1 VGNGDGP
8 AEGSGAV
15 MTQRIGRWASL
26 NGASEVS
33 DLKYGMDFR
42 KPEYRREVFL
52 RFYEFHLRYRSHP
65 GGVYFLL
72 PFLAEV
78 HRWNLEQRLW
88 FAYINGNTQNPITSY
103 LIFREFGDVARL
115 DETALRRW
123 FERNYDL
130 LAFDTDRRYFKKS
143 FLECVANYRQ
153 LLAGRTQAEFFAAVA
168 PGATEHARFRA
179 LWNYANKNYVYFG
192 RLSVFS
198 YTEYLRISGLSIDCD
213 SLFLDDISG
222 SKSHRN
228 GLCKVLGRDDLD
240 WHASNP
246 GFDGTYDA
254 TMLAWLTSEGAQL
267 LAEAKAR
274 VAGKDYE
281 RDAGYFT
288 LESALCTYKSWHRPN
303 RRYPNCYND
312 MLVERIRLAEKRW
325 GKLPLFWEA
334 RRRYLPAA
342 LRLEDNP
349 ADCGLKPKK
358 QNHYLTTGQPVMMAS
373 DWPCFANAFEREVK
387 YAQRYGAK

>member
-1 VGNGDGP
+1 
-8 AEGSGAV
+8 
-15 MTQRIGRWASL
+15 MKLGRWSQL
-26 NGASEVS
+26 NGKPEEW

-42 KPEYRREVFL
+42 QPRFRREVFL
-52 RFYEFHLRYRSHP
+52 RFYTFHLKYRAHP
-65 GGVYFLL
+65 GAVYYLL
-72 PFLAEV
+72 PFLAET
-78 HRWNLEQRLW
+78 HRWTTEERLW

-103 LIFREFGDVARL
+103 IIWREFPDVRRL
-115 DETALRRW
+115 DEQALRRW
-123 FERNYDL
+123 FEHHYDR

-143 FLECVANYRQ
+143 FLECVANYRA
-153 LLAGRTQAEFFAAVA
+153 LLAGRAQAEFFGHVA
-168 PGATEHARFRA
+168 PGRTERERFRN

-198 YTEYLRISGLSIDCD
+198 YIEYLRIMGLEVDCD

-246 GFDGTYDA
+246 GFDGYDA
-254 TMLAWLTSEGAQL
+254 ATIAWLTEEGATL
-267 LAEAKAR
+267 LEEARERAR
-274 VAGKDYE
+274 GMDFA
-281 RDAGYFT
+281 RDVGYFT

-312 MLVERIRLAEKRW
+312 MLVDRIRLAEARW
-325 GKLPLFWEA
+325 GAMPLFWEA
-334 RRRYLPAA
+334 RRRYLPKT

-349 ADCGLKPKK
+349 ADCGVKPAK
-358 QNHYLTTGQPVMMAS
+358 QNHYLTTGEVVMMDT
-373 DWPCFANAFEREVK
+373 DWPCFNNAFNRAIK
-387 YAQRYGAK
+387 YGQRYGTK

>member
-1 VGNGDGP
+1 L
-8 AEGSGAV
+8 
-15 MTQRIGRWASL
+15 TGRWAQIHGL
-26 NGASEVS
+26 PEEK
-33 DLKYGMDFR
+33 DLRYGMDFR
-42 KPEYRREVFL
+42 DPRYRREVFL
-52 RFYEFHLRYRSHP
+52 RFYQFHLKHRAHP
-65 GGVYFLL
+65 GAVYYLL

-78 HRWNLEQRLW
+78 NRWSTEQRLW

-103 LIFREFGDVARL
+103 LIFREFPDVRRL
-115 DETALRRW
+115 DEEKLRRW
-123 FERNYDL
+123 FGRAYDL

-143 FLECVANYRQ
+143 FLECVSNYRA
-153 LLAGRTQAEFFAAVA
+153 LLAGRVQQEFFSHVA
-168 PGATEHARFRA
+168 PGRTERERFRS
-179 LWNYANKNYVYFG
+179 LWSYANKNYVYFG

-198 YTEYLRISGLSIDCD
+198 YIEYLRIMGLDVDCD

-246 GFDGTYDA
+246 GFDGHYDPV
-254 TMLAWLTSEGAQL
+254 TLAWLEEEGRL
-267 LAEAKAR
+267 LLDEAKAR
-274 VAGKDYE
+274 VKGADYE

-312 MLVERIRLAEKRW
+312 MLVDRIRLAESRW

-334 RRRYLPAA
+334 RRRYLPKV

-349 ADCGLKPKK
+349 ADCGLKPAK
-358 QNHYLTTGQPVMMAS
+358 QNHYLTTGEVVMMDA
-373 DWPCFANAFEREVK
+373 DWPCFSNSFNRAIK
-387 YAQRYGAK
+387 YGQRYGAK